1 MQREPDITLR
11 LSWQDGR
18 VTVVV
23 LVNGL
28 PAHEAPRARSV
39 GTGVLVAPG
48 RETPAGKAELLGK
61 LLFPKQVRPHVAE
74 RAAALGP
81 GRYLRLRLLLPGP
94 GETGPYDLGSLRWE
108 SVRLPSPLATADA
121 WARWADSLALPPDGG
136 VALGRHPWFALV
148 RDVVPDRPAPPP
160 ATGTGIVAVADATSV
175 HGGITTPAGP
185 ETVLEPEPGA
195 PGDDDRRRVAD
206 AVRDSR
212 LSALLVDAPA
222 TAEGIRRTLLGGA
235 RVFYFGGH
243 HIAGGLVVA
252 GDGGDAVTGA
262 GGAGAGSPGTDGEP
276 AGSLGADGAD
286 AGAVG
291 VPGAVGAG
299 AGVPGTGV
307 PGAVD
312 TGMPGTGMPGI
323 GMPGP
328 GPGTAGTGA
337 RWLSVDVLA
346 GWLRDAGVGL
356 AVLMACDSATSWA
369 DPAKVPSADHVERLG
384 RGTSA
389 AEELVR
395 SGVPH
400 VVAVQGKVSHRQAAD
415 FAGRFFAGLVRGLG
429 VDLALREG
437 AAALEGAVAVP
448 VLYARHDSADLS
460 VGELL
465 PALRPARLAPVA
477 HRLSVVAGPA
487 QPPPHE
493 RHRVQLDVRWCLAE
507 RPVRDV
513 LADPGAD
520 DLVTVLTEAERVLLG
535 ARAARGLPH
544 EERRRWYVCEVRD
557 GRLPATE
564 AALRDAVAP
573 AYERLSG
580 GAHRGAG
587 LVLRWPVGHRP
598 GAGLAGELDRL
609 HGFGWDLRAVVLQ
622 VYGGGEGEVRATA
635 AGLARA
641 LGNAEFLLRA
651 RTPDVEGAGPPRRE
665 RPELPL
671 PPGPSVVAERRGAR
685 ELLGRAHAVVDP
697 DRPGPVPDIDV
708 RAVVEELN
716 SGPGWGTPAA
726 ERQVLGAVRLWWP
739 TLYGALLEAHAAG
752 RTGPGRSAALRLAA
766 ERDEDLYRWLR
777 AADGRVPDPSGF
789 SPLDRPTAF
798 VDAVVLGLV
807 RTGQRDGEAFEDW
820 LAEASEAVVRAVRLL
835 DEGFPGDE
843 GPEEEPAEVAVAL
856 DRAGALAAVRLP
868 ELDPGGRWPG
878 SWALLARR
886 QLTPEIAGWLYGW
899 DEEQRRALG
908 IAPGAGRFDL
918 LLEDQLHVFRTA
930 LAPPLR
936 SEGTDV

>member
-1 MQREPDITLR
+1 MEREPDITLR

-18 VTVVV
+18 VTAVV

-39 GTGVLVAPG
+39 GRGVLVAPG
-48 RETPAGKAELLGK
+48 RETPPGKAELLGK
-61 LLFPKQVRPHVAE
+61 LLFPKPVRLHVAE
-74 RAAALGP
+74 RAAPLGP
-81 GRYLRLRLLLPGP
+81 GRYLRLRLLLPEA
-94 GETGPYDLGSLRWE
+94 GEAGPYDLGSLRWE
-108 SVRLPSPLATADA
+108 SVQLPSPLATADA

-136 VALGRHPWFALV
+136 IALGRHPWFALV
-148 RDVVPDRPAPPP
+148 RDVVPDRPAPP
-160 ATGTGIVAVADATSV
+160 ATAGTGIVAVADATSA
-175 HGGITTPAGP
+175 HGEITTPAGP
-185 ETVLEPEPGA
+185 ETVLAPPPGA
-195 PGDDDRRRVAD
+195 PGDEDRRRVAD

-212 LSALLVDAPA
+212 LSALLVPAPA
-222 TAEGIRRTLLGGA
+222 TAEDIRRTLLGGA

-252 GDGGDAVTGA
+252 GAGTAAADGAVTGTA
-262 GGAGAGSPGTDGEP
+262 PARGVASGAHW
-276 AGSLGADGAD
+276 LG
-286 AGAVG
+286 VG
-291 VPGAVGAG
+291 V
-299 AGVPGTGV
+299 
-307 PGAVD
+307 
-312 TGMPGTGMPGI
+312 
-323 GMPGP
+323 
-328 GPGTAGTGA
+328 
-337 RWLSVDVLA
+337 LA
-346 GWLRDAGVGL
+346 EWLRDAGVGL
-356 AVLMACDSATSWA
+356 VVLMACDSATSWA
-369 DPAKVPSADHVERLG
+369 DPSKEPAADHVERLG

-389 AEELVR
+389 AEQLVR

-415 FAGRFFAGLVRGLG
+415 FAGRFFAALVRGLG

-448 VLYARHDSADLS
+448 VLYARHDSADLT

-465 PALRPARLAPVA
+465 PVLRPARLAPVA
-477 HRLSVVAGPA
+477 HRLPVAAGPA
-487 QPPPHE
+487 QPPPDE
-493 RHRVQLDVRWCLAE
+493 RYRVQLDVRWCLAE

-544 EERRRWYVCEVRD
+544 EERRRWYVCEARD
-557 GRLPATE
+557 GRLPSTGAT
-564 AALRDAVAP
+564 LRDAVAP
-573 AYERLSG
+573 AYERLSA

-587 LVLRWPVGHRP
+587 LVLRWPAGQLP

-609 HGFGWDLRAVVLQ
+609 HGFGWDLRVVVLQ
-622 VYGGGEGEVRATA
+622 VHGGSRGEVRATA

-651 RTPDVEGAGPPRRE
+651 GTPDVEGSGQPRRE
-665 RPELPL
+665 RPDLPL
-671 PPGPSVVAERRGAR
+671 PPGRSVVAERRGAR
-685 ELLGRAHAVVDP
+685 ELLGLAHAVVDP
-697 DRPGPVPDIDV
+697 DRPGPEPDIDV

-716 SGPGWGTPAA
+716 AGPGWGGPAA
-726 ERQVLGAVRLWWP
+726 ERQVLGAVRHWWP
-739 TLYGALLEAHAAG
+739 ALYGALLEAHAAG

-766 ERDEDLYRWLR
+766 ERDEDLDRWLR

-789 SPLDRPTAF
+789 SPLDRPSAF

-807 RTGQRDGEAFEDW
+807 RTGQRGGEVFEDW
-820 LAEASEAVVRAVRLL
+820 LAEASEAVVRAVGLL
-835 DEGFPGDE
+835 DDGFPRDE
-843 GPEEEPAEVAVAL
+843 GPLEEPAEVAVAL
-856 DRAGALAAVRLP
+856 DRAGVLAAVRLP

-886 QLTPEIAGWLYGW
+886 QLTPEIAAWLYGW

-908 IAPGAGRFDL
+908 IAAGAGRFDL
-918 LLEDQLHVFRTA
+918 LLEDQLLAFRTA
-930 LAPPLR
+930 LVPPLR
-936 SEGTDV
+936 SGGTGV